1 MKKNILL
8 QPMKLTKKMHDFEIV
23 NDNDNEF
30 DNNENI
36 FNSFK
41 YIEPKEEEKEKDL
54 MTFEKTSDFLF
65 DILMNDILQTN
76 TVIKGPDKNK
86 DKNKDK
92 VNPYAEFELKK
103 GKSLPIIDSYELPSL
118 VTKRNCLEKK
128 KKKSIPKN
136 IKKLVWTKYI
146 GQEIIRHKC
155 LCCKTVTIENTFFE
169 CGHVVSERDGGTL
182 EISNLRPICGECNR
196 SMGTMNMIEYVKTY
210 GLFIG

>member
-8 QPMKLTKKMHDFEIV
+8 QPMKLTKKMHDFEI
-23 NDNDNEF
+23 

-41 YIEPKEEEKEKDL
+41 YIEPKEEEKDL

-86 DKNKDK
+86 NKDK
-92 VNPYAEFELKK
+92 VNPYADFELKK

-118 VTKRNCLEKK
+118 VIKRNCLDISVEKK

-136 IKKLVWTKYI
+136 IKKLVWAKYI

-196 SMGTMNMIEYVKTY
+196 SMGTMNMVEYIKTY
-210 GLFIG
+210 GLFSTS